1 MSKSKQ
7 KSYGDAKVIC
17 PYYDSQETVQINCA
31 PAVYD
36 RSGLRVVFRSKVKKD
51 EHMRSFCASYC
62 WKGCPLAQLHDDA
75 YQWYHRGGDESHP
88 LFVMLNHSEVIKWTG
103 IG

>member
-36 RSGLRVVFRSKVKKD
+36 SSGLRVVFRSKVKKD
-51 EHMRSFCASYC
+51 EHMRSFCTSYC
-62 WKGCPLAQLHDDA
+62 WKGCPLANSSM
-75 YQWYHRGGDESHP
+75 RGRSPINETMRSLASCGFFECSS
-88 LFVMLNHSEVIKWTG
+88 M
-103 IG
+103 

>member
-36 RSGLRVVFRSKVKKD
+36 SSGLRVVFRSKVKKD
-51 EHMRSFCASYC
+51 EHMRSFCTSYC

-75 YQWYHRGGDESHP
+75 SHP

>member
-36 RSGLRVVFRSKVKKD
+36 SSGLRVVFRSKVKKMNTCG
-51 EHMRSFCASYC
+51 HSA
-62 WKGCPLAQLHDDA
+62 PLTAGKAVRWHSCTMT
-75 YQWYHRGGDESHP
+75 HSNGIIGGVTKVT
-88 LFVMLNHSEVIKWTG
+88 LFLLC
-103 IG
+103 

>member
-36 RSGLRVVFRSKVKKD
+36 SSGLRVVFRSKVKKED
-51 EHMRSFCASYC
+51 RKSTRLNSSHITRSRMPSSA
-62 WKGCPLAQLHDDA
+62 
-75 YQWYHRGGDESHP
+75 
-88 LFVMLNHSEVIKWTG
+88 
-103 IG
+103 